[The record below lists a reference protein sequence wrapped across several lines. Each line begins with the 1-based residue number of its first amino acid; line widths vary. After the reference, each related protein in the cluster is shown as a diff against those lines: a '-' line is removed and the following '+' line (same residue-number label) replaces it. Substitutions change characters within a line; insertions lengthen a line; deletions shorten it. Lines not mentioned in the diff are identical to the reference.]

1 MRAVFARI
9 CRLVRFC
16 LAGPGGRRAGLVF
29 LVVLALEL
37 AAIYISVL
45 LVQWSADFFDA
56 LEQVDADA
64 AVRQVGVFAVLISLS
79 AGQFLIGEYLRKH
92 VEIRWRETL
101 TGAALDRWLEGGA
114 YWRMR
119 PGFSADSID
128 NPDQRV
134 AEDCRL
140 FVKGL
145 LREALDLIPAIVG
158 LVTYVALLWSLS
170 KFPLAFEVLGL
181 QIEIPRYMVWL
192 AFVYVALSSLVTHWL
207 GRPLKS
213 LYFRQQQREADF
225 RYGLVRTREFAPE
238 IALSH
243 GEPAERRDLD
253 RRFGRIARNWRRL
266 MRRELIQGLFT
277 RPYFQTVLRIP
288 TFFALPAYLAGTV
301 TLGGLM
307 QLGQAFSRVTNVLS
321 WFIFSDKDLAE
332 FVATSERL
340 DVLLAATAAPRPA
353 PEAPTAIVR
362 RPSAD
367 GRLRLKGL
375 T

>member
-170 KFPLAFEVLGL
+170 KFPLAVT
-181 QIEIPRYMVWL
+181 EI
-192 AFVYVALSSLVTHWL
+192 
-207 GRPLKS
+207 
-213 LYFRQQQREADF
+213 D
-225 RYGLVRTREFAPE
+225 
-238 IALSH
+238 
-243 GEPAERRDLD
+243 
-253 RRFGRIARNWRRL
+253 
-266 MRRELIQGLFT
+266 
-277 RPYFQTVLRIP
+277 
-288 TFFALPAYLAGTV
+288 
-301 TLGGLM
+301 
-307 QLGQAFSRVTNVLS
+307 
-321 WFIFSDKDLAE
+321 
-332 FVATSERL
+332 
-340 DVLLAATAAPRPA
+340 
-353 PEAPTAIVR
+353 
-362 RPSAD
+362 
-367 GRLRLKGL
+367 
-375 T
+375 